1 MSLGSDLHLATRDSS
16 ASTAERVPR
25 QLLGWGKRCSTR
37 GLVAETEGK
46 QELPKPA
53 SPLANIPADGDEQ
66 LCTRGCSPPSTQT
79 GPQSG
84 AGMFT
89 AMQVFGEGCRQGKWA
104 HSGINHNIY
113 YICRGNGCDTRPREA
128 PCTLQGDGA
137 LGTWNSY
144 SRAAAPREVRSRGD
158 ISQDTHRGGL
168 LPSPLSHPAE
178 DTWAGESHCEI
189 QTRGEFQL
197 LKKSCKAGGG
207 TDDAASCWESLASR
221 NAAGRRETPLSNAN

>member
-16 ASTAERVPR
+16 APPAERVPR
-25 QLLGWGKRCSTR
+25 QLPGWDKGCSTQ
-37 GLVAETEGK
+37 GLVAETEDK
-46 QELPKPA
+46 QELLKPA
-53 SPLANIPADGDEQ
+53 SPRANMPADGDEQ

-84 AGMFT
+84 AGMFM
-89 AMQVFGEGCRQGKWA
+89 AMQVSGEGSRQGKWP

-113 YICRGNGCDTRPREA
+113 YICRGNGSGRPRGA
-128 PCTLQGDGA
+128 PWTLQGDGA
-137 LGTWNSY
+137 LGSWNSY
-144 SRAAAPREVRSRGD
+144 SRPAGPWEVMPHGD

-189 QTRGEFQL
+189 QTRGGISAAE
-197 LKKSCKAGGG
+197 KSCKAGGG

-221 NAAGRRETPLSNAN
+221 NAAGRRETLLSNAN